1 MGRVRSMRSIADG
14 MRWPLALVVLLLA
27 LVGFWSVRGGSS
39 PGPSG
44 VGSNEPSPTV
54 AVCLDSEGNRVACT
68 PRDVSGFDLF
78 SGRAGSGV
86 AYNTRPWGT

>member
-1 MGRVRSMRSIADG
+1 MGRVRSMRSIAG
-14 MRWPLALVVLLLA
+14 RMKWPIALTALLLA
-27 LVGFWSVRGGSS
+27 LVGFWSVRGGSNIG
-39 PGPSG
+39 PGEGASEP
-44 VGSNEPSPTV
+44 PSPAV
-54 AVCLDSEGNRVACT
+54 AFCLDADGNRVACT